1 MALPQ
6 HFMDELR
13 RRTSLSS
20 VVGRHVKLNRRGN
33 RLVGLCPFHNEKTPS
48 FHIRD
53 DEGFYHCFGCGVSGD
68 AISFLREKEGLGF
81 MEAVRTLA
89 DMAGLA
95 VPQSTPEDAV
105 VTERRNTQITILD
118 ETARQHQSALAED
131 GNPARAY
138 LEKRGIKQK
147 MIDEFRLGYAKP
159 RGLVDAMARFGHSS
173 EALIEAGVAR
183 RSDRDQQVYD
193 YFRNRLMFPIS
204 DMRGR
209 IIAFGARALSD
220 DQQPKYLNSGESPL
234 FQKKAVLYGAHLALV
249 AVRSNLPLVV
259 CEGYMDVIAIHQ
271 AGVAA
276 AVAPL
281 GTALT
286 EDQIRLLWRMD
297 EQPMLCFDGDDA
309 GRNAALKA
317 LIRALPLLEPG
328 KSFRLMLMP
337 PGRDPDDILREDGS
351 DAFRE
356 LMSGSISF
364 LDGLWNGLLE
374 KHDPAD
380 PASRAAFWQNIR
392 QHIRQIGNGQMR
404 ASMGDEVERRIA
416 GMRQATRGHS
426 SYPGHQ
432 HFRPSSR
439 PKLQSDPRARVIL
452 SLLVEH
458 PELVHDFYEQ
468 ISMLKFDDEKLEKL
482 RQTVINAIIMN
493 SDLDENILR
502 QHLSE
507 YGFEH
512 IRGNTLLDG
521 METRVRFDPSAISL
535 DEARARLSEVI
546 KLEVRKLHSGKSQGG
561 LRKPS

>member
-20 VVGRHVKLNRRGN
+20 VVGRHVKLTRRGN
-33 RLVGLCPFHNEKTPS
+33 RMVGLCPFHNEKTPS

-95 VPQSTPEDAV
+95 VPQSTPEDAA

-234 FQKKAVLYGAHLALV
+234 FQKKAVLYGAHLARV

-380 PASRAAFWQNIR
+380 PASRAAFWHNIR

>member
-13 RRTSLSS
+13 RRTTISS

-33 RLVGLCPFHNEKTPS
+33 RLIGLCPFHNEKTPS
-48 FHIRD
+48 FHVRD

-95 VPQSTPEDAV
+95 VPQSTPEEAAN
-105 VTERRNTQITILD
+105 TEKRTSQMVILD
-118 ETARQHQSALAED
+118 ETARQYQSALAEE
-131 GNPARAY
+131 GNPAKAY
-138 LEKRGIKQK
+138 LERRGIGEE
-147 MIDEFRLGYAKP
+147 MIREFRLGYAKP
-159 RGLVDAMARFGHSS
+159 RGLTDAMARFGHSP
-173 EALIEAGVAR
+173 EAMIEAGVAR
-183 RSDRDQQVYD
+183 RSERDQRIYD
-193 YFRNRLMFPIS
+193 YFRNRVMFPIC

-209 IIAFGARALSD
+209 VIAFGARALSD
-220 DQQPKYLNSGESPL
+220 DQQPKYLNSGESQL
-234 FQKKAVLYGAHLALV
+234 FHKKAVLYGAHLARV
-249 AVRSNLPLVV
+249 AARKNLPLVV

-286 EDQIRLLWRMD
+286 EDQIKLLWRMD
-297 EQPMLCFDGDDA
+297 EQPQLCFDGDNA
-309 GRNAALKA
+309 GRGAALKA

-328 KSFRLMLMP
+328 KSFRLILLP
-337 PGRDPDDILREDGS
+337 PGRDPDDILREEGIN
-351 DAFRE
+351 AFKG
-356 LMSGSISF
+356 LIAGSISF

-374 KHDPAD
+374 GRKVDD
-380 PASRAAFWQNIR
+380 PASRAAFWQDIR

-416 GMRQATRGHS
+416 EMRQESRGNAIFSGYRAMRS
-426 SYPGHQ
+426 SK
-432 HFRPSSR
+432 RPT
-439 PKLQSDPRARVIL
+439 LQSDPRARVIL

-458 PELVHDFYEQ
+458 PVLVQDFYEQ
-468 ISMLKFDDEKLEKL
+468 ISMLKFDDEMMEKL

-493 SDLDENILR
+493 STLDENVLR

-521 METRVRFDPSAISL
+521 IKARVRFDPSAISL

-546 KLEVRKLHSGKSQGG
+546 KLEVRKVQSGKSHAD

>member
-13 RRTSLSS
+13 RRTSVSS
-20 VVGRHVKLNRRGN
+20 VVGRHVKLTRRGN
-33 RLVGLCPFHNEKTPS
+33 RQVGLCPFHNEKTPS
-48 FHIRD
+48 FHVRD

-95 VPQSTPEDAV
+95 VPQSTPEDEA
-105 VTERRNTQITILD
+105 VTERRNTQMIILD
-118 ETARQHQSALAED
+118 ETARQYQSALAED
-131 GNPARAY
+131 GNPARTY
-138 LEKRGIKQK
+138 LERRGINEK
-147 MIDEFRLGYAKP
+147 MINEFRLGYAKS

-173 EALIEAGVAR
+173 EALVEAGVAR

-209 IIAFGARALSD
+209 IIAFGARALGD
-220 DQQPKYLNSGESPL
+220 DQQPKYLNSSESPL
-234 FQKKAVLYGAHLALV
+234 FQKKAVLYGAHLAKV
-249 AVRSNLPLVV
+249 SVRANLPLIV

-309 GRNAALKA
+309 GRSAALKA

-337 PGRDPDDILREDGS
+337 PGRDPDDILREEGS
-351 DAFRE
+351 ETFKE
-356 LMSGSISF
+356 LMSRSISF
-364 LDGLWNGLLE
+364 LDGLWEGLLE
-374 KHDPAD
+374 SHQLDDPT
-380 PASRAAFWQNIR
+380 SRAAFWQNIR

-416 GMRQATRGHS
+416 EMREATRGQS
-426 SYPGHQ
+426 VYPKHQ
-432 HFRPSSR
+432 FNRPSTR
-439 PKLQSDPRARVIL
+439 PKLQPDPRARVIL

-458 PELVHDFYEQ
+458 PVLVHDFYEQ
-468 ISMLKFDDEKLEKL
+468 ISMLKFDDEKMEKL
-482 RQTVINAIIMN
+482 RQTVINAVIKN
-493 SDLDENILR
+493 SDLDEYILR

-521 METRVRFDPSAISL
+521 LETRVRFDPSAISL
-535 DEARARLSEVI
+535 EEARARLSEVI

-561 LRKPS
+561 LWKPS